1 MNQNLQTIFSRNKT
15 NFHNNKVILCKRCY
29 HLALKY
35 LYYYVQKSPTSQLL
49 CDVLDDETSRENSN
63 FMYRPRHCQMTIRH
77 QNKLP
82 EFSDVLFWW
91 TDHSVCYQFPF
102 WPCMFVYLQIDLLW
116 FKYPENNRS
125 NLIKLADTWRKSLI
139 KCFFLKKCR

>member
-1 MNQNLQTIFSRNKT
+1 MLEKNFNHGGNFFLSIFFHNSSENLQARPKITCWWSN
-15 NFHNNKVILCKRCY
+15 NFWVFLADTSLC
-29 HLALKY
+29 
-35 LYYYVQKSPTSQLL
+35 
-49 CDVLDDETSRENSN
+49 
-63 FMYRPRHCQMTIRH
+63 RPRHCQMTIRH

-139 KCFFLKKCR
+139 KRFFLKKYR

>member
-1 MNQNLQTIFSRNKT
+1 MYKRVPLVNCCVMSLMMKHPAKIQ
-15 NFHNNKVILCKRCY
+15 ILCIG
-29 HLALKY
+29 
-35 LYYYVQKSPTSQLL
+35 
-49 CDVLDDETSRENSN
+49 
-63 FMYRPRHCQMTIRH
+63 HCQMTMRH

-139 KCFFLKKCR
+139 KCCFFWKNVGRYLIGILPKYSTKFQIDHRCRYINTQ